1 MKKSTWLLSA
11 GLMAVSTPAFAQPQS
26 PQPDQQPSPTNSGT
40 EQGAVQDGDAV
51 VDNGGAPDIVVTAQG
66 RRQVLQDVPLAVS
79 AVSGET
85 LQNSGATDIRQLNQL
100 APSLLVS
107 STGTEANA
115 SPRIRGI
122 GTVGDN
128 PGLESSVAVFIDGV
142 YRSRA
147 GAGLNELG
155 EIERIE
161 VLRGPQGTLFGR
173 NASAG
178 LIHVISR
185 RPEFEFGGMAE
196 LSYGNYDF
204 MRGQLGLTGPITDN
218 IAFRLDVV
226 GVKRDGFLDVV
237 NAANGTEERVNDRNR
252 LFTRG
257 QLLFE
262 PNDALSIRL
271 IGDYTTRRES
281 CCGAVYLSTAETTDP
296 TPGVPGDFAVAPSNR
311 IVGVLTSLGGTFPS
325 GNDPFQRDIS
335 VTPGRTYRG
344 DTTDWGVSMQIDYD
358 LGGARLTSI
367 TAYRDYKSEGPSDT
381 DYSNVDILYRADDG
395 NVFRGFETFTQE
407 LRLQGSTFG
416 GVLDWLV
423 GGYFSNENLHVRDN
437 LRFGTQYG
445 AFAACRLVATANPNP
460 ALRNPANPGCLSTG
474 LVAPGVTA
482 RAAFGAGFGAA
493 APLILGGLDRLSTVN
508 NVGDNPSNYFQDS
521 RNWAIFTHN
530 IINISDEVSL
540 TLGLRYTNENKE
552 FRANFNNNNTV
563 CPVQQAAFANFL
575 PGGATALPAALQ
587 PFAAGIVNLT
597 CQGNASSAL
606 NALNLSDERDE
617 DELTGTAV
625 LSWRPDT
632 RWLLYGSYSR
642 GYKAGG
648 FNLDR
653 SALGNPIFAPNDP
666 RQAATGGFGTSNL
679 QFDAEIVNAFELG
692 FKYTRRNFIFNAAA
706 FHQIFSSFQLNTF
719 NGSVFLVQNINGC
732 GADLGTTTFNNIEMS
747 ADQDPSAA
755 TGVCDPDDVEGGVLS
770 TGVELEAAYYPT
782 RDLQFTGGVT
792 YANTRYRNELV
803 GRDTGIPLDPALF
816 LLPGDN
822 LSNAPEFVVTSSITY
837 TPRIGNSGLTALF
850 YVDQR
855 TSSDYNTGSDLFP
868 EKEQNGF
875 TIVNAR
881 IGIRGPEQRWS
892 LELWAQNLFNTDYQQ
907 VAFNSPF
914 QGANSRAQVQAFG
927 APTGTNPANFAT
939 ANQLFSTYLAEP
951 RTFGVTGR
959 FRF

>member
-1 MKKSTWLLSA
+1 MSKSYWLLSA
-11 GLMAVSTPAFAQPQS
+11 GLVALATPAYAQPQ
-26 PQPDQQPSPTNSGT
+26 PAQPDQQPAPTDSPT
-40 EQGAVQDGDAV
+40 EQGAVQNADE
-51 VDNGGAPDIVVTAQG
+51 NMGGAPDIIVTAQG

-79 AVSGET
+79 AVSGES

-147 GAGLNELG
+147 GVGLNELG
-155 EIERIE
+155 EIERVE

-178 LIHVISR
+178 LISVISR
-185 RPEFEFGGMAE
+185 RPEFTFGGMAE
-196 LSYGNYDF
+196 LTYGNYDF

-218 IAFRLDVV
+218 IAFRIDLV
-226 GVKRDGFLDVV
+226 GVRRDGFLDVV
-237 NAANGTEERVNDRNR
+237 NAAGGTEERVNDRNR
-252 LFTRG
+252 IFSRG

-262 PNDALSIRL
+262 PNDQLTVRI
-271 IGDYTTRRES
+271 IGDYTIRDES
-281 CCGAVYLSTAETTDP
+281 CCGAVYLSTAETFDP
-296 TPGVPGDFAVAPSNR
+296 TPGVPGDFAVAAQNR
-311 IVGVLTSLGGTFPS
+311 IVNVLESLGGTFPS
-325 GNDPFQRDIS
+325 GNDPFRRDIS

-344 DTTDWGVSMQIDYD
+344 ETTDWGVSAQIDYD

-381 DYSNVDILYRADDG
+381 DYSNVDILFRDDDG
-395 NVFRGFETFTQE
+395 NAFRSFETFTQE
-407 LRLQGSTFG
+407 VRLQGSTFG
-416 GVLDWLV
+416 GALDWLV

-445 AFAACRLVATANPNP
+445 AFAACRLVATANPAA
-460 ALRNPANPGCLSTG
+460 ALRNPGAPGCLSPAG
-474 LVAPGVTA
+474 
-482 RAAFGAGFGAA
+482 RGALGASFGAA

-508 NVGDNPSNYFQDS
+508 NVGDDSANYFQDS
-521 RNWAIFTHN
+521 RNYAFFTHN
-530 IINISDEVSL
+530 IINISDELSL

-552 FRANFNNNNTV
+552 FRANFNNTNTV
-563 CPVQQAAFANFL
+563 CPTQQAVFANFL
-575 PGGATALPAALQ
+575 PGGATPLPAALV
-587 PFAAGIVNLT
+587 PFAGGIVNLT
-597 CQGNASSAL
+597 CQGNSSSAL
-606 NALNLSDERDE
+606 NALNLQDERSE
-617 DELTGTAV
+617 DEFTGTTV
-625 LSWRPDT
+625 LAWRPDP
-632 RWLLYGSYSR
+632 RWLVYGSYSR

-666 RQAATGGFGTSNL
+666 RQAATGGFGTQNL
-679 QFDAEIVNAFELG
+679 QFDAETVNAFEIG
-692 FKYTRRNFIFNAAA
+692 FKYTLRNFIFNAAA
-706 FHQIFSSFQLNTF
+706 FHQTFSSFQLNTF
-719 NGSVFLVQNINGC
+719 NGSVFLVQNVNGC
-732 GADLGTTTFNNIEMS
+732 GADLGTTTFNNISFS

-755 TGVCDPDDVEGGVLS
+755 TGSCNPDDVEGGVLS

-782 RDLQFTGGVT
+782 RSLQFTGGVT

-803 GRDTGIPLDPALF
+803 GRDTGSPLDPALF
-816 LLPGDN
+816 LLPGDQ
-822 LSNAPEFVVTSSITY
+822 LSNAPEFVVTSSMTF
-837 TPRIGNSGLTALF
+837 TPRLGMSGLTGLV

-855 TSSDYNTGSDLFP
+855 TSSGYNTGSDLFP

-875 TIVNAR
+875 TVVNAR
-881 IGIRGPEQRWS
+881 IGIRGAEQRWA
-892 LELWAQNLFNTDYQQ
+892 LELWAQNLFNTEYQQ
-907 VAFNSPF
+907 VAFNTPF
-914 QGANSRAQVQAFG
+914 QGSNSRAHVQQFG
-927 APTGTNPANFAT
+927 APTGTAPANFAV
-939 ANQLFSTYLAEP
+939 ANQLFSTYLSEP